1 MTALAVLIL
10 AGISIVSAALGFFIA
25 ALMAAGKREDE
36 CRRCRRAALDQA
48 LREADGISYGG
59 TDS

>member
-1 MTALAVLIL
+1 MTALLAV
-10 AGISIVSAALGFFIA
+10 AALVTGAFLGFFTA
-25 ALMAAGKREDE
+25 AIIVAGKHEDE
-36 CRRCRRAALDQA
+36 CRICRRAALDQA